1 MNIYNNAI
9 SIGGERRKVM
19 LKMLR
24 MRDKEGEGGKRDENK
39 QGSKR
44 QRKDKREGMN
54 EGEKL
59 QLTMRI
65 GMKEDV
71 FFNKRR

>member
-1 MNIYNNAI
+1 
-9 SIGGERRKVM
+9 
-19 LKMLR
+19 